1 MTPAEIAQQI
11 ARFGNAQERDDA
23 CGILANAGGEVV
35 QPLIAALDQPAAQFQ
50 TSAWA
55 AKTLGCV
62 GASACA
68 SVPSLTAALGSDA
81 HDGIRQH
88 AAIALGKLGPS
99 SQHREAAKAALLAA
113 AGDPNPTIRRKV
125 AAALELFEEEE

>member
-1 MTPAEIAQQI
+1 VTPAEIAQQI

-35 QPLIAALDQPAAQFQ
+35 QPLIEALDQPAAQFQ
-50 TSAWA
+50 TRAWA
-55 AKTLGCV
+55 AKTLGSV
-62 GASACA
+62 GAAASA
-68 SVPSLTAALGSDA
+68 SVPHLVAALGSDA
-81 HDGIRQH
+81 HDGIRKH

-99 SQHREAAKAALLAA
+99 SEHREEAMAALLEA

-125 AAALELFEEEE
+125 AAALELFEDEQ